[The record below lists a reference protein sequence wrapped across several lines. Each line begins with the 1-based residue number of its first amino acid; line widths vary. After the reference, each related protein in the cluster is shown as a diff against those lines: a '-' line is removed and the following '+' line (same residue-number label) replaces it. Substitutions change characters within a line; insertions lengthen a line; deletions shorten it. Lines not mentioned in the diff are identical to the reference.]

1 MPFDAASPPFLA
13 IARRS
18 ARSTSDLVIA
28 ILAPP
33 GFYCCRHPILQTMT
47 AEEILFDAEVS
58 MEKSVD
64 YMVHEFSSV
73 RTGKASPA
81 LVENVDVEA
90 YGSAMKLKQ
99 LALITTP
106 EPRLLVVQPFD
117 AATVK
122 DIEKALKESKIGITP
137 QVDGKIIR
145 LPIPELSE
153 ERRKDLVKSLRQ
165 MAEEARVRVRANRRT
180 AVDEARKMQKAGEL
194 TEDGLRD
201 LESDVQKLTD
211 KSVKEIDE
219 HLERKEAEVM
229 KI

>member
-1 MPFDAASPPFLA
+1 MS
-13 IARRS
+13 
-18 ARSTSDLVIA
+18 
-28 ILAPP
+28 
-33 GFYCCRHPILQTMT
+33 
-47 AEEILFDAEVS
+47 AEEILFGAEES

-64 YMVHEFSSV
+64 YMIHEFSAV

-117 AATVK
+117 VSTIK

-137 QVDGKIIR
+137 MVDGKLIR

-153 ERRKDLVKSLRQ
+153 ERRKDLVKSLKQ
-165 MAEEARVRVRANRRT
+165 MAEEARVRVRTNRRT
-180 AVDEARKMQKAGEL
+180 AIDEAKKLQKAGEL

-201 LESDVQKLTD
+201 LEADVQKLTD
-211 KSVKEIDE
+211 RFVKSVDD
-219 HLERKEAEVM
+219 HFDRKEAEVM
-229 KI
+229 KV

>member
-1 MPFDAASPPFLA
+1 
-13 IARRS
+13 
-18 ARSTSDLVIA
+18 
-28 ILAPP
+28 
-33 GFYCCRHPILQTMT
+33 MT

-117 AATVK
+117 AGTVK
-122 DIEKALKESKIGITP
+122 DIEKALKESKIGIMP
-137 QVDGKIIR
+137 LVDGKIIR

-180 AVDEARKMQKAGEL
+180 AVDEARKMQKAGGL
-194 TEDGLRD
+194 TEDGLHD
-201 LESDVQKLTD
+201 LEADVQKLTD

>member
-1 MPFDAASPPFLA
+1 M
-13 IARRS
+13 
-18 ARSTSDLVIA
+18 TS
-28 ILAPP
+28 
-33 GFYCCRHPILQTMT
+33 
-47 AEEILFDAEVS
+47 EEILFEAEVA

-73 RTGKASPA
+73 RTGKASPT
-81 LVENVDVEA
+81 LIENVDVEA

-106 EPRLLVVQPFD
+106 EARLLVIQPFD
-117 AATVK
+117 AGTVK
-122 DIEKALKESKIGITP
+122 DIEKALKESKIGIMP

-145 LPIPELSE
+145 LPVPELSE

-180 AVDEARKMQKAGEL
+180 ALDEARKTQKAGEL
-194 TEDGLRD
+194 TEDGLHD
-201 LESDVQKLTD
+201 VEGDVQKLTD
-211 KSVKEIDE
+211 KAVKQIDQ

>member
-1 MPFDAASPPFLA
+1 M
-13 IARRS
+13 
-18 ARSTSDLVIA
+18 TS
-28 ILAPP
+28 
-33 GFYCCRHPILQTMT
+33 
-47 AEEILFDAEVS
+47 EEILFEAEVS
-58 MEKSVD
+58 MDKSVD

-90 YGSAMKLKQ
+90 YGSVMKLKQ

-117 AATVK
+117 ASTVR
-122 DIEKALKESKIGITP
+122 DIEKALKESKIGIMP
-137 QVDGKIIR
+137 MVDGKIIR

-153 ERRKDLVKSLRQ
+153 ERRRDLVKALKH

-180 AVDEARKMQKAGEL
+180 AVDEARKLQKSGEL

-201 LESDVQKLTD
+201 LEADVQKLTD
-211 KSVKEIDE
+211 RFVKSVDD
-219 HLERKEAEVM
+219 HFERKETEVM
-229 KI
+229 KV